1 MATTPFYSSSGPSFL
16 PLVRLISF
24 LSFILTDLHPA
35 VAARF
40 GIGRDFWLNLFLTL
54 AGYIPGRWSFLLPH
68 PHLPN
73 SHSPGHMHNFYIQNI
88 RNNKNHRRTPRW
100 AQRYGLVDTADIKRK
115 ERRSQWASRYD
126 ERLPNS
132 TLNDRPVEEGQNPD
146 VASLTSST
154 DSVARTRRRAGDGE
168 LWGAQDEQY
177 YGQSNGS
184 SESRSQ
190 RWQYPANFDDASES
204 PDLGS
209 STLKKKK
216 KAKKDRFARTE
227 DAYTMPEDTTR
238 RRKKKRSNRSIVG
251 DDDARSERSGS
262 TALEAPEDP
271 EGGQYGGASGRGA
284 AHSAGDTRVQVETNF
299 DHQF

>member
-1 MATTPFYSSSGPSFL
+1 VKFTTISNTNNSMPPKKVKPKRHHGYDAFL
-16 PLVRLISF
+16 FVLGTLFPPL
-24 LSFILTDLHPA
+24 A

-40 GIGRDFWLNLFLTL
+40 GFGRDFWLNLPLTL
-54 AGYIPGRWSFLLPH
+54 AGYI
-68 PHLPN
+68 
-73 SHSPGHMHNFYIQNI
+73 PGHMHNFYIQNI
-88 RNNKNHRRTPRW
+88 RNNKNHRRTPQW
-100 AQRYGLVDTADIKRK
+100 AQRYGLVDTAAIKRK

-132 TLNDRPVEEGQNPD
+132 TLDNQPVEEGQNPEI
-146 VASLTSST
+146 ASLSSST
-154 DSVARTRRRAGDGE
+154 DQTRRRGADGE
-168 LWGAQDEQY
+168 LWNAQDEQY
-177 YGQSNGS
+177 YNQSNGS

-190 RWQYPANFDDASES
+190 RWHYPANFDDASAS

-238 RRKKKRSNRSIVG
+238 RRKKKRSNRSTVG
-251 DDDARSERSGS
+251 DDDVRSERSGS
-262 TALEAPEDP
+262 TAPEAPEAP
-271 EGGQYGGASGRGA
+271 EVGHYGDAAGRGA
-284 AHSAGDTRVQVETNF
+284 ARSAGDTQVQVETNF

>member
-1 MATTPFYSSSGPSFL
+1 
-16 PLVRLISF
+16 
-24 LSFILTDLHPA
+24 
-35 VAARF
+35 
-40 GIGRDFWLNLFLTL
+40 
-54 AGYIPGRWSFLLPH
+54 
-68 PHLPN
+68 
-73 SHSPGHMHNFYIQNI
+73 MHNFYIQNI
-88 RNNKNHRRTPRW
+88 RNNKSHRRTPQW
-100 AQRYGLVDTADIKRK
+100 AQRHGLVDTTTIKRK

-154 DSVARTRRRAGDGE
+154 DSVAQNRRRAGDGE
-168 LWGAQDEQY
+168 LWTAQDEQY
-177 YGQSNGS
+177 YSQSNGN

-190 RWQYPANFDDASES
+190 RWHYPANFDDASAS

-209 STLKKKK
+209 STPKKKK

-238 RRKKKRSNRSIVG
+238 RKKKKRSNRSTVG

-262 TALEAPEDP
+262 TAPEAPENP
-271 EGGQYGGASGRGA
+271 EGAHYGGAAKRSAAQGA
-284 AHSAGDTRVQVETNF
+284 QGAGDTRARDDTNF